1 MGKIFE
7 KLLVSNK
14 ILSTEELEQW
24 KSLLIQQPEKK
35 DLGEFL
41 VQKKILETKTL
52 HELCKAEEEAK
63 KHLRLL
69 KKQQRDK
76 QVLEVV
82 QQLGIVAQKE
92 IATAIREKREAES
105 EGENIFLSELFIKKG
120 YLTPYLVQKFY
131 KRGVQRIPLEEGI
144 KTHEDLIINIP
155 QYLRDRFFA
164 KIAVKNRLVS
174 SSDLKN
180 CWAVLKKH
188 WPRRS
193 LSEIMLEKNILS
205 EKKLRALLSVLK
217 KSLPEK
223 YPYLDAQIRDTQ
235 MARILVKRNFLS
247 PWRLNKCLLGQLEKI
262 KHHEYIPLRQML
274 VEKGYLSDYQFD
286 VVLKEYG
293 VLVSKNLQEI
303 LVPSEEIKIIKKED
317 IERAVHEAH
326 SDVHLVLEEEDAVD
340 FSFEEK
346 ESKKKNASD
355 SMEWDELE
363 SIEDLDD
370 IESNPIFSDNKRGSN
385 LFQTGRSK
393 APGTIP
399 LTESE
404 KIRQIELEAEE
415 ISDDLFDIDVE
426 KEEVDIEL
434 TEDNVKDFI
443 VEDLANYDLEEKKE
457 DDDDDDEDINMHEI
471 LEEVTM
477 DASEECDAEEL
488 IVEDLQEMKKN
499 KRNEKA

>member
-7 KLLVSNK
+7 KLLISNK
-14 ILSTEELEQW
+14 ILSSEELEQW
-24 KSLLIQQPEKK
+24 KSLLLQQPEKK
-35 DLGEFL
+35 DIGEFL
-41 VQKKILETKTL
+41 VQKKVLDSKKL
-52 HELCKAEEEAK
+52 QDLYKAEEEAK
-63 KHLRLL
+63 KQIRLL

-92 IATAIREKREAES
+92 IASAIREKREAES
-105 EGENIFLSELFIKKG
+105 QGDTIFLSELFIKKG

-131 KRGVQRIPLEEGI
+131 KRGIQRVPLEEGI

-164 KIAVKNRLVS
+164 KIAMKNRLVS
-174 SSDLKN
+174 ASDLKN

-193 LSEIMLEKNILS
+193 LSEIMLEKNILN

-217 KSLPEK
+217 NSLPEK

-262 KHHEYIPLRQML
+262 KHHEYIPLRQIL
-274 VEKGYLSDYQFD
+274 VEKGYLSEYQFD
-286 VVLKEYG
+286 VVLNEYG

-303 LVPSEEIKIIKKED
+303 LVPPEEIKIIKKED

-326 SDVHLVLEEEDAVD
+326 SDVHLVLEEEDARD
-340 FSFEEK
+340 FSFED
-346 ESKKKNASD
+346 KKDKASD

-370 IESNPIFSDNKRGSN
+370 IEDNPLFSGSKKE
-385 LFQTGRSK
+385 SPEHK
-393 APGTIP
+393 AQHNAFKDPGTIP

-457 DDDDDDEDINMHEI
+457 DEEDNDDDINMHEI

-477 DASEECDAEEL
+477 DASEECDAEDL
-488 IVEDLQEMKKN
+488 LVEDLQEMKKK
-499 KRNEKA
+499 KRN

>member
-24 KSLLIQQPEKK
+24 KAQLAQQEGKK
-35 DLGEFL
+35 ELGEFL
-41 VQKKILETKTL
+41 VQKKILDSKQIQ
-52 HELCKAEEEAK
+52 ELYKAEEESK
-63 KHLRLL
+63 KHLKIL

-82 QQLGIVAQKE
+82 QQLGIVGQKE
-92 IATAIREKREAES
+92 IASAIREKREAEAQ
-105 EGENIFLSELFIKKG
+105 GENVFLSELFIKKG

-131 KRGVQRIPLEEGI
+131 KRGIQRVPLEEGV
-144 KTHEDLIINIP
+144 KSHEDLIINIP

-164 KIAVKNRLVS
+164 KIAIKNRLLS
-174 SSDLKN
+174 PGDLKN
-180 CWAVLKKH
+180 CWSILKKY

-262 KHHEYIPLRQML
+262 KHQEYIPLRQIL

-293 VLVSKNLQEI
+293 VIVSKNLQEF
-303 LVPSEEIKIIKKED
+303 LVPQEEIRVIKKED

-326 SDVHLVLEEEDAVD
+326 SDVHLILEEDDSID
-340 FSFEEK
+340 FSFEEGK
-346 ESKKKNASD
+346 KKKNTD
-355 SMEWDELE
+355 SIEWDELE
-363 SIEDLDD
+363 SIDELDD
-370 IESNPIFSDNKRGSN
+370 IESKISSPLSEIKKEKNNVKSQKEHSHFS
-385 LFQTGRSK
+385 
-393 APGTIP
+393 

-426 KEEVDIEL
+426 KDEVDIEL

-443 VEDLANYDLEEKKE
+443 VEDITGYELEEKREEEEE
-457 DDDDDDEDINMHEI
+457 DEEINMNEI

-477 DASEECDAEEL
+477 DASEECDAEDFL
-488 IVEDLQEMKKN
+488 LEDLQEIRKKDSA
-499 KRNEKA
+499 KKKKE